1 VISET
6 RDSGAAA
13 VVAGRPS
20 SSAGLAP
27 DTENRSGTVLAFD
40 FGTRRIGV
48 AVGTLEL
55 SMAHPLAPIQY
66 DDNQRRFAAITALV
80 EEWRPERFVVGC
92 PGVSDDTPHPLA
104 PAIRRFARRLHA
116 RFALP
121 VELVEEAL
129 SSWAA
134 SRRLSEAGIPAREQ
148 KQRIDSM
155 AACVILE
162 SWFTTA
168 SSHSAGTDS

>member
-1 VISET
+1 VISEPLGSNDVT
-6 RDSGAAA
+6 AQMAPSSPEPCVPDSGI
-13 VVAGRPS
+13 
-20 SSAGLAP
+20 
-27 DTENRSGTVLAFD
+27 RSGTVLAFD
-40 FGTRRIGV
+40 FGARRIGV
-48 AVGTLEL
+48 AMGTLEL
-55 SMAHPLAPIQY
+55 AMAHPLAAIQY
-66 DDNQRRFAAITALV
+66 EDNQRRLAAIAALV
-80 EEWRPERFVVGC
+80 QDWQPVRFIVGC

-104 PAIRRFARRLHA
+104 PAIQRFARRLRA

-121 VELVEEAL
+121 VDLVEEAL

-162 SWFTTA
+162 SWFATA
-168 SSHSAGTDS
+168 DRHLAGTNS

>member
-1 VISET
+1 MISESQDASDAT
-6 RDSGAAA
+6 AQMASCSPVPR
-13 VVAGRPS
+13 
-20 SSAGLAP
+20 AP
-27 DTENRSGTVLAFD
+27 GSEVRSGTVLAFD

-48 AVGTLEL
+48 AMGALEL
-55 SMAHPLAPIQY
+55 AMAHPLAPIQY
-66 DDNQRRFAAITALV
+66 EDNQRRFAAIAALV
-80 EEWRPERFVVGC
+80 KDWQPVRFIVGC

-104 PAIRRFARRLHA
+104 PAIQRFARRLRA

-121 VELVEEAL
+121 VDLVEEAL

-162 SWFTTA
+162 SWFATA
-168 SSHSAGTDS
+168 DRHLACTNS